1 MFTQNSLQAGTQ
13 VPKGTVE
20 SGEEVLDAAVRE
32 CIEETGIQ
40 SLPPPVFLARDEWQ
54 RPDGRVEQRFFYH
67 FSCSNLPEHWTHS
80 PSGGGAETGLV
91 FRFQWLRMIMRHSY
105 SSQVMVI
112 TCGCSRRVFRNE
124 RLMSTRTLNDARNK
138 HECRYY
144 INNWD
149 DQV

>member
-91 FRFQWLRMIMRHSY
+91 FRFQWAAYDHAPFVLVTGHGDY
-105 SSQVMVI
+105 VWLLQTGV
-112 TCGCSRRVFRNE
+112 
-124 RLMSTRTLNDARNK
+124 
-138 HECRYY
+138 
-144 INNWD
+144 
-149 DQV
+149 